1 MISNPKVEQL
11 EIMAYYVKKVERKLL
26 TVVMEEFFSFSM
38 SEEMEC
44 VLVGLFLCCIK
55 YVIQCIFA
63 DEAECSALLATTWP
77 KTRSSTL
84 KMFRGMCRRFT
95 LRKGERQKKLSCL
108 SAPSAFFL
116 LNSGRSALR
125 AEQRVPLKQ
134 SSADC
139 LKAGF
144 HRPLQAPQLLPA
156 QTSKLGAR

>member
-63 DEAECSALLATTWP
+63 D
-77 KTRSSTL
+77 
-84 KMFRGMCRRFT
+84 
-95 LRKGERQKKLSCL
+95 
-108 SAPSAFFL
+108 
-116 LNSGRSALR
+116 
-125 AEQRVPLKQ
+125 
-134 SSADC
+134 
-139 LKAGF
+139 
-144 HRPLQAPQLLPA
+144 
-156 QTSKLGAR
+156 